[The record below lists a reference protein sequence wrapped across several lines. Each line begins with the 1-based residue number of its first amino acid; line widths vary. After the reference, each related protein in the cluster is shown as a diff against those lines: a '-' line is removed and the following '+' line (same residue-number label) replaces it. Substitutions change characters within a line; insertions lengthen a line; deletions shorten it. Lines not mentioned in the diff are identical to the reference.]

1 MPSEDEKE
9 SKIQNPKSKLNYRAP
24 RGTEDVLPG
33 EMRLIHKLHDT
44 ARRLFEL
51 YGYGEIRVPTFEQ
64 TALFIRS
71 IGESTDIV
79 EKEMFTF
86 EGSDDESFTLR
97 PEGTASVVRAYV
109 EHGLDKAGGFTK
121 FYYIGQMFRRERPQA
136 GRSREFYQ
144 IGVEALGSCE
154 PTVDAEIIELALRF
168 FREIG
173 LNGVVVKI
181 NSIGCLDCRAAYREI
196 LKKLLEPQRAKLCED
211 CRRRMDRNV
220 FRVLDC
226 KNETCRA
233 IAATLPPMREH
244 LDKECAAHFAQVRE
258 LLEAAGV
265 AYTVDDHIVRGF
277 DYYTRTVWEI
287 VHLGLGA
294 RNAVCGGGRYDN
306 LVADTGGA
314 RNGAAGFSV
323 GELPTMI
330 ALKRLEIQ
338 APPAPAVAAYLV
350 AIDDSCRKECFKL
363 ALQLREKGVIAD
375 LDYQGRSAK
384 AQMRSAHKSG
394 AAFAGVIGPDE
405 LARGEI
411 KLKNMKTSE
420 EISIGV
426 SALGDFL
433 AKPRTPNPEPRT
445 TAF

>member
-1 MPSEDEKE
+1 MSPEG
-9 SKIQNPKSKLNYRAP
+9 NKSKVEYRAP
-24 RGTEDVLPG
+24 RGTEDVLPDD
-33 EMRLIHKLHDT
+33 MRLIRKLHDT
-44 ARRLFEL
+44 ARGLFEL
-51 YGYGEIRVPTFEQ
+51 YGYGEIRIPTFEQ
-64 TALFIRS
+64 AALFIRS

-86 EGSDDESFTLR
+86 QGSEDESFALR

-121 FYYIGQMFRRERPQA
+121 LYYLGQMFRRERPQA

-144 IGVEALGSCE
+144 VGVEALGSYE
-154 PTVDAEIIELALRF
+154 PSVDAEQMELAMRF

-173 LNGVVVKI
+173 LEGVALKV
-181 NSIGCLDCRAAYREI
+181 NSIGCPNCRAAYRDI
-196 LKKLLEPQRAKLCED
+196 LKKLLEPQRSRLCED

-244 LDKECAAHFAQVRE
+244 LDKECADHFARVCE
-258 LLEAAGV
+258 LLEAAGA
-265 AYTVDDHIVRGF
+265 AYVIDDHLVRGF

-287 VHLGLGA
+287 VHRGLGA

-314 RNGAAGFSV
+314 PNGAAGFSV

-330 ALKRLEIQ
+330 ALKKMEMKP
-338 APPAPAVAAYLV
+338 PPAPAVAAYLV

-363 ALQLREKGVIAD
+363 ALQLREKGIFAD
-375 LDYQGRSAK
+375 LDFQGRSPK

-394 AAFAGVIGPDE
+394 ASFAGVIGPDE

-411 KLKNMKTSE
+411 KLKNMKTGE
-420 EISIGV
+420 EFSVAV
-426 SALGDFL
+426 SKLALVLTD
-433 AKPRTPNPEPRT
+433 AMNSHERNS
-445 TAF
+445 

>member
-1 MPSEDEKE
+1 MSTEDRPNSQIPNPQ
-9 SKIQNPKSKLNYRAP
+9 SKIEYRAP
-24 RGTEDVLPG
+24 RGTEDVLPDP
-33 EMRLIHKLHDT
+33 MRLIQKLHDT
-44 ARRLFEL
+44 ARRLFAL

-121 FYYIGQMFRRERPQA
+121 LYYIGQMFRRERPQA

-144 IGVEALGSCE
+144 IGVEALGSYD
-154 PTVDAEIIELALRF
+154 PSVDAETIELALRY
-168 FREIG
+168 FREIELRG
-173 LNGVVVKI
+173 IELRI
-181 NSIGCLDCRAAYREI
+181 NSIGCLVCRATYREI
-196 LKKLLEPQRAKLCED
+196 LKKILEPQRGKLCAD

-226 KNETCRA
+226 KNETCRQ

-244 LDKECAAHFAQVRE
+244 LDKDCASHFARVRE
-258 LLEAAGV
+258 LLEIADV
-265 AYTVDDHIVRGF
+265 TYTVDDHLVRGF

-287 VHLGLGA
+287 LHPALGA
-294 RNAVCGGGRYDN
+294 RSAVCGGGRYDN
-306 LVADTGGA
+306 LVADIGGA
-314 RNGAAGFSV
+314 PNGAAGFSV
-323 GELPTMI
+323 GELPTLI
-330 ALKRLEIQ
+330 ALKRMEVSP
-338 APPAPAVAAYLV
+338 PPAPPVAVYLV
-350 AIDDSCRKECFKL
+350 AIDNSCRPECFKL
-363 ALQLREKGVIAD
+363 ALQLREKGIFAD
-375 LDYQGRSAK
+375 LDYQGRSPK

-405 LARGEI
+405 LKRGEI
-411 KLKNMKTSE
+411 TLKNMTTGEERLVATSE
-420 EISIGV
+420 LPQVLSNAITNG
-426 SALGDFL
+426 
-433 AKPRTPNPEPRT
+433 
-445 TAF
+445 